1 MTWLDDLALG
11 SVIVHIRNA
20 GPSLRANVEAVYDDG
35 VLLRDVVN
43 LDEDAQV
50 VEAGTQ
56 FVPREN
62 VERVQLLEGS

>member
-1 MTWLDDLALG
+1 MTWLDELRLS
-11 SVIVHIRNA
+11 SVIVHVKHN

-35 VLLRDVVN
+35 VLLREVVN
-43 LDEDAQV
+43 LDEDAHV

-62 VERVQLLEGS
+62 IERIQLLEGA

>member
-1 MTWLDDLALG
+1 VTWLEELRLS
-11 SVIVHIRNA
+11 SVIVHVKQG

-62 VERVQLLEGS
+62 IERIQLLEGA